1 MILNIATK
9 ILKMMLIKLIK
20 KESMINCNKLR
31 VMKKRNSLKVSKNLN
46 LKIRNK
52 YKKHNKLKKFI

>member
-9 ILKMMLIKLIK
+9 IVKMMLIKLIK

-31 VMKKRNSLKVSKNLN
+31 VMKKRNSLKLSKNLN